1 MIVSWTWLKDYLKLT
16 VSPEAVAS
24 RLMMAGLNH
33 ESTEKVG
40 DDFAIDLEITSNR
53 PDCLGHLGIAR
64 EIGVLFDTPL
74 TIPDPQPVA
83 SGAKV
88 DSLTSVKIECPE
100 LCYRFTARVI
110 KGVRIGSSPPWLA
123 NRLKTLGLNSVSNVV
138 DVTNYVMFESG
149 QPIHAFDLKSLRG
162 GKIIVRRA
170 GAGEKFT
177 ALNHATYELDE
188 KICMIADAER
198 TVGIA
203 GVMGGLDTEVS
214 PSTTDLLIEVA
225 EFAPS
230 AIRYAAR
237 KLGLHSP
244 ASYRFERT
252 VDPHMVDWTSQ
263 RCCELILKVA
273 GGTLCEGVVDV
284 GRPPPTLPKV
294 TLRYSQIPR
303 VLGID
308 VPTLE
313 VSRILTA
320 LGATVTGTKPE
331 SISVDIPSWRRDLTR
346 EIDLVEEVARIHGYD
361 KIPEDVGVR
370 MAPSHK
376 SDRERVIGRIRTAL
390 IAAGLDEC
398 LTPSVVAREATETGF
413 WTTEAPLVTNTPM
426 LKGADHL
433 RTSLIPSLLEVR
445 RVNESLSNQSVELF
459 EIAGVYLP
467 SKQGLPQE
475 LQMAAICSCGDFYRV
490 KGILET
496 LVESVNATASLR
508 FVPLDHKLL
517 DATKA
522 SDVYLGETRWGVIGE
537 LASDVAKAQGSRG
550 AATVAEVQVDVLLAA
565 ANLIPRMKKTSD
577 YPAMSRDLNLIVD
590 EAIRWADLE
599 STVRAASGPNLE
611 LVQYQETYRDA
622 TRDGEGKKRLLF
634 TLTLRPQEKTLT
646 SEEADQ
652 VRDAVLAACKAKHAA
667 ALVG

>member
-1 MIVSWTWLKDYLKLT
+1 MIVSWNWLKDYLKLG
-16 VSPEAVAS
+16 VSHEEVAS

-33 ESTEKVG
+33 ESTAPVG
-40 DDFAIDLEITSNR
+40 DDFAVDLEITSNR

-74 TIPDPQPVA
+74 TIPDPQPA
-83 SGAKV
+83 AAGPKV
-88 DSLTSVKIECPE
+88 ESLTSVKIEAPE
-100 LCYRFTARVI
+100 LCPRFTARVI
-110 KGVRIGSSPPWLA
+110 EGVRIGSSPAWLA

-149 QPIHAFDLKSLRG
+149 QPIHAFDFKALKG

-170 GAGEKFT
+170 AAGEKFT

-188 KICMIADAER
+188 KVCMIADAER

-203 GVMGGLDTEVS
+203 GIMGGLDTEVS
-214 PSTTDLLIEVA
+214 PATTDLLIEVA

-252 VDPHMVDWTSQ
+252 VDPHMVDWTSR
-263 RCCELILKVA
+263 RCCELILKIA

-284 GRPPPTLPKV
+284 GRAPPALPKV

-303 VLGID
+303 ILGID
-308 VPTLE
+308 VPQLE

-320 LGATVTGTKPE
+320 LGAKATE
-331 SISVDIPSWRRDLTR
+331 STPQAISVTAPSWRRDLTR

-376 SDRERVIGRIRTAL
+376 SDRERVVGRVRHALTASG
-390 IAAGLDEC
+390 IDEC

-413 WTTEAPLVTNTPM
+413 WTSEPPLVTNTPM

-445 RVNESLSNQSVELF
+445 RVNESLSNAAVELF
-459 EIAGVYLP
+459 EIASVYLP
-467 SKQGLPQE
+467 SQDVLPRE
-475 LQMAAICSCGDFYRV
+475 LQMAAICSSGDFYRV
-490 KGILET
+490 KGVLES
-496 LVESVNATASLR
+496 LVESVNATAPLR
-508 FVPLDHKLL
+508 FVPLDHPML
-517 DATKA
+517 DATRA
-522 SDVYLGETRWGVIGE
+522 CEVYLGETRWGVIGE
-537 LASDVAKAQGSRG
+537 LAGDVAKAQGIRG
-550 AATVAEVQVDVLLAA
+550 AVTIAEVRVDTLLAA

-577 YPAMSRDLNLIVD
+577 FPAMSRDLNLIVD
-590 EAIRWADLE
+590 EAIRWTDLE
-599 STVRAASGPNLE
+599 STVRAASGPSLE
-611 LVQYQETYRDA
+611 QVRYQETYRDA
-622 TRDGEGKKRLLF
+622 KRDGEGKKRLLF
-634 TLTLRPQEKTLT
+634 TLTLRPLEKTLT

-667 ALVG
+667 VMVG

>member
-1 MIVSWTWLKDYLKLT
+1 MIVSWNWLKDYLKLS
-16 VSPEAVAS
+16 VSHEEVAS

-33 ESTEKVG
+33 ESTAPVG
-40 DDFAIDLEITSNR
+40 EDLAVDLEITSNR

-74 TIPDPQPVA
+74 TIPDPQPA
-83 SGAKV
+83 ATGPKV
-88 DSLTSVKIECPE
+88 DALTSVKIECPE
-100 LCYRFTARVI
+100 LCPRFTARVI
-110 KGVRIGSSPPWLA
+110 KGVRIGSSPAWLA

-149 QPIHAFDLKSLRG
+149 QPIHAFDFKALKG

-170 GAGEKFT
+170 AAGEKFT

-203 GVMGGLDTEVS
+203 GIMGGLDTEVS
-214 PSTTDLLIEVA
+214 PATTDLLIEVA
-225 EFAPS
+225 EFAAP

-252 VDPHMVDWTSQ
+252 VDPHMVDWTSR

-273 GGTLCEGVVDV
+273 GGTLCEGVVDI
-284 GRPPPTLPKV
+284 GRAPPSLPKV

-303 VLGID
+303 ILGID
-308 VPTLE
+308 VPPLE
-313 VSRILTA
+313 VARILTA
-320 LGATVTGTKPE
+320 LGAAAAEKSPDA
-331 SISVDIPSWRRDLTR
+331 ISVTAPSWRRDLTR

-376 SDRERVIGRIRTAL
+376 SDLERVVGRMRHAL
-390 IAAGLDEC
+390 TAAGLDEC
-398 LTPSVVAREATETGF
+398 LTPSVVSREWTASGF
-413 WTTEAPLVTNTPM
+413 WSTQPALYTNIPM

-433 RTSLIPSLLEVR
+433 RTSLVPSMLEVR
-445 RVNESLSNQSVELF
+445 RVNESLANQSIELF
-459 EIAGVYLP
+459 EIASVYLP
-467 SKQGLPQE
+467 SDKDLPE
-475 LQMAAICSCGDFYRV
+475 EFKLASICSSGDFYRV
-490 KGILET
+490 KGVLES
-496 LVESVNATASLR
+496 LVEAVSATAPLR
-508 FVPLDHKLL
+508 FVPLDHPML
-517 DATKA
+517 DATRA
-522 SDVYLGETRWGVIGE
+522 CEVFLGETRWGVIGE
-537 LASDVAKAQGSRG
+537 LASDFAKAQGIRS
-550 AATVAEVQVDVLLAA
+550 AVTIAEVRIDSLLAA

-577 YPAMSRDLNLIVD
+577 FPAMSRDLNLIVD
-590 EAIRWADLE
+590 EVVRWADLE
-599 STVRAASGPNLE
+599 TTVRAASGPALE
-611 LVQYQETYRDA
+611 QVRYQETYRDA
-622 TRDGEGKKRLLF
+622 KRDGEGKKRLLF
-634 TLTLRPQEKTLT
+634 TLTLRPAEKTLT

-652 VRDAVLAACKAKHAA
+652 VRDAVLAACKAKHSAVM
-667 ALVG
+667 VG

>member
-1 MIVSWTWLKDYLKLT
+1 MIVSWNWLKDYLKLS
-16 VSPEAVAS
+16 VSHEEVAA

-33 ESTEKVG
+33 ESTVKVG
-40 DDFAIDLEITSNR
+40 DDFAVDLEITSNR

-74 TIPDPQPVA
+74 SVPDPRPA
-83 SGAKV
+83 AAGPKV
-88 DSLTSVKIECPE
+88 DSVTSVKIEAPE
-100 LCYRFTARVI
+100 LCPRFTARVI
-110 KGVRIGSSPPWLA
+110 KGVRIGSSPSWLA
-123 NRLKTLGLNSVSNVV
+123 NRLETLGLNSVSNVV

-149 QPIHAFDLKSLRG
+149 QPIHAFDFKALKG

-177 ALNHATYELDE
+177 ALNHTTYELDE
-188 KICMIADAER
+188 KVCMIADGER

-214 PSTTDLLIEVA
+214 PATTDLLIEVA

-252 VDPHMVDWTSQ
+252 VDPHMVDWTSR

-284 GRPPPTLPKV
+284 GRAPPALPKV

-308 VPTLE
+308 VPQAE
-313 VSRILTA
+313 VSRILSA
-320 LGATVTGTKPE
+320 LGAKVDGTTPQA
-331 SISVDIPSWRRDLTR
+331 ISVTAPSWRRDLTR

-376 SDRERVIGRIRTAL
+376 SDLERVVGRVRHAL
-390 IAAGLDEC
+390 TAAGLDEC
-398 LTPSVVAREATETGF
+398 LTPSVVAKEWTGAGF
-413 WTTEAPLVTNTPM
+413 WTREPGLMTNIPM

-433 RTSLIPSLLEVR
+433 RTSLVPSLLEVR
-445 RVNESLSNQSVELF
+445 RVNESLANAGIELF
-459 EIAGVYLP
+459 EIASVYLP
-467 SKQGLPQE
+467 TGAALPE
-475 LQMAAICSCGDFYRV
+475 EIKLASICSSGDFFRV
-490 KGILET
+490 KGVLES
-496 LVESVNATASLR
+496 LVESVNATAALR
-508 FVPLDHKLL
+508 LVPLDHPML

-522 SDVYLGETRWGVIGE
+522 CEVFLGETRWGVIGE
-537 LASDVAKAQGSRG
+537 LSADAVKAQGLRG
-550 AATVAEVQVDVLLAA
+550 AVTIAEVRIDALLAA
-565 ANLIPRMKKTSD
+565 ANLIPRAHKNSD
-577 YPAMSRDLNLIVD
+577 FPAISRDLNLIVD
-590 EAIRWADLE
+590 EVVRWADLE
-599 STVRAASGPNLE
+599 STVRAASGASLE
-611 LVQYQETYRDA
+611 QVRYQETYRDA
-622 TRDGEGKKRLLF
+622 KRDGEGKKRLLF
-634 TLTLRPQEKTLT
+634 TVTLRPGERTLT

-652 VRDAVLAACKAKHAA
+652 VRDAVVAACKAKHSAV
-667 ALVG
+667 LVG